1 MMIRKIFLFNA
12 LIFLSACLNAQVA
25 GGIFPEMLQKELVKY
40 AGKDIVVNEYAFPA
54 EMSMPVYSGKF
65 YAISAITGTQIT
77 GYIYMGK
84 VNTCRAGGCSIQEEH
99 PSDSAS
105 EFLEYFILFDSHG
118 TIKLVRIFNY
128 MATYGQEITSKGWLK
143 QFVNYKG
150 NEVLIAGKNIDAI
163 SGATTSVDA
172 ITFDIQD
179 KAALLRKAIH
189 AR

>member
-1 MMIRKIFLFNA
+1 MIRKIFIFNA
-12 LIFLSACLNAQVA
+12 LIFLSTCLNAQVA
-25 GGIFPEMLQKELVKY
+25 GGIFPEMLQKELAKY
-40 AGKDIVVNEYAFPA
+40 AGKDIVINEYAFPA

-65 YAISAITGTQIT
+65 YTFSAINGTQQT
-77 GYIYMGK
+77 GYVYLGK
-84 VNTCRAGGCSIQEEH
+84 VNTCRAGGCSIQVEH

-105 EFLEYFILFDSHG
+105 EYLEYFILFDSHG

-128 MATYGQEITSKGWLK
+128 MATHGQEITSKGWLN

-150 NEVLIAGKNIDAI
+150 NKALIAGKNIDAI

-179 KAALLRKAIH
+179 KTDILRKAIH